1 MSILDVANKYV
12 AFRDAK
18 DDVSAIAMLDES
30 CTFESPVKT
39 CANRSEIAAFFEE
52 QRAGGESEPVFD
64 WSFVQTSEDTWTRRG
79 TVRKM
84 MMNWN
89 IEQVITFRDGRIV
102 KLVHTSFSGNKT
114 SILHKSY
121 ALHKS

>member
-52 QRAGGESEPVFD
+52 QRAGGETGPVFEA
-64 WSFVQTSEDTWTRRG
+64 FVQTSDDTVTRPG

-102 KLVHTSFSGNKT
+102 KLVLSK
-114 SILHKSY
+114 K
-121 ALHKS
+121 